1 MEMIDMKIN
10 VPKDMMIY
18 LTVDD
23 QQSELERNA
32 MLLYLYVKNE
42 TLSNG
47 RAAEILG
54 ISKWQ
59 LIQFYDK
66 EGLPYLDFDDEELE
80 RDLDTIKK
88 VRNAE

>member
-1 MEMIDMKIN
+1 MEMVDMKIN
-10 VPKDMMIY
+10 VPKDMLIY

-32 MLLYLYVKNE
+32 MLLYPYVKNE

-66 EGLPYLDFDDEELE
+66 EGLPYLDFDEEELE
-80 RDLDTIKK
+80 KDLDAIKK

>member
-23 QQSELERNA
+23 QKSELERNA
-32 MLLYLYVKNE
+32 MLLYPYVKNE

-59 LIQFYDK
+59 LIQFYDR

-80 RDLDTIKK
+80 RDLDTIKR